1 MTRFNCIFWFVCSH
15 KCQLKLYHYGVSR
28 LFLVIAKNRQK
39 QRNVN
44 LIKFDGVFVGTA
56 VVIRGF
62 SYADWGCPT
71 GKIAN
76 GKVCIGRASHHYV
89 FVNVLSEY
97 SNLKMPFDIVD
108 TWKKV
113 DNSVIW
119 VVKFSPREPSQITFA
134 FRGG

>member
-1 MTRFNCIFWFVCSH
+1 MGFHEF
-15 KCQLKLYHYGVSR
+15 
-28 LFLVIAKNRQK
+28 FLVIALAHFLTYKNVSHK
-39 QRNVN
+39 KNVN
-44 LIKFDGVFVGTA
+44 FVKFDGVFVDAA

-62 SYADWGCPT
+62 SYADSGCPT

-97 SNLKMPFDIVD
+97 SNQKMPFDTVD

-113 DNSVIW
+113 DDNVIW
-119 VVKFSPREPSQITFA
+119 VVKFSPTRSKNTLKCKV
-134 FRGG
+134 